1 MRTGFAHCSES
12 GNMRRM
18 YARGTDNVRKVVLV
32 QAGAFNIGLLLRML
46 SGWGKLPQA
55 QGRRFCHGLLTVGDF
70 RG

>member
-1 MRTGFAHCSES
+1 
-12 GNMRRM
+12 M

-32 QAGAFNIGLLLRML
+32 QAAAFNIGLLLRML